1 MAEQEFRGE
10 EKQRFPALTAL
21 GVLLGIAVI
30 VVAFVVDS
38 EIGIPVLIL
47 VLVCV
52 GAALAYRVIAG
63 SNRSAERDSE
73 DAGPPKPSPD
83 RERPL
88 GDTPEAHDEV
98 SPHDL
103 PPDHPGREEA
113 EEVAGGSEG
122 TTRGP
127 LP

>member
-1 MAEQEFRGE
+1 ME
-10 EKQRFPALTAL
+10 
-21 GVLLGIAVI
+21 I
-30 VVAFVVDS
+30 V
-38 EIGIPVLIL
+38 IPVLVLL
-47 VLVCV
+47 VVCLI
-52 GAALAYRVIAG
+52 AAAGYRVIT
-63 SNRSAERDSE
+63 RSSSAPDSDSGE
-73 DAGPPKPSPD
+73 AGPPRTSRD
-83 RERPL
+83 SERPL

-113 EEVAGGSEG
+113 EEVAGGSDG